1 MAGAL
6 SKQMAQA
13 NGKTHM
19 QVTMNGRNALI
30 TGGSLGI
37 GRAIAS
43 RFVESGGNVALVAR
57 RQDVLD
63 EAKAEVQKISNC
75 KVIAVSADV
84 GTAEGCQ
91 AAIDQV
97 TAELGQIDILVN
109 NAGTSRRGDF
119 ESITDEMWQNDIDLK
134 LFGAIRLARAAM
146 PGMKERKWGRIIN
159 VLNTGAKAPPA
170 SGAPTA
176 VTRAAGMALT
186 KVLAGEGAKHN
197 VLVNA
202 VLVGRIESDQWV
214 QRAKVANKDVSQIY
228 KEMSDVVP
236 MGRIGTAE
244 EFANIVTMLASDQG
258 SYVTGTAI
266 NIDGGMSPVV

>member
-1 MAGAL
+1 
-6 SKQMAQA
+6 
-13 NGKTHM
+13 M

-37 GRAIAS
+37 GRAIAK

-57 RQDVLD
+57 RQEMLD
-63 EAKAEVQKISNC
+63 QAKAEIQKISNG

-84 GTAEGCQ
+84 ATAEGCQ
-91 AAIDQV
+91 AAYDQV
-97 TAELGQIDILVN
+97 TSELGQVDILVN

-119 ESITDEMWQNDIDLK
+119 ETITDEMWQTDIDLK

-146 PGMKERKWGRIIN
+146 PGMKERKWGRIVN

-186 KVLAGEGAKHN
+186 KVLAGEGAAHN
-197 VLVNA
+197 VLCNA
-202 VLVGRIESDQWV
+202 VLVGRIESDQWE
-214 QRAKVANKDVSQIY
+214 QRAKNAGKDVSEIY
-228 KEMSDVVP
+228 KTMSDVVP

>member
-1 MAGAL
+1 
-6 SKQMAQA
+6 
-13 NGKTHM
+13 M

-43 RFVESGGNVALVAR
+43 RFVESGANVAIVAR
-57 RQDVLD
+57 RQEVLD
-63 EAKAEVQKISNC
+63 EAKAAIQKVSNG
-75 KVIAVSADV
+75 KVVTISADV
-84 GTAEGCQ
+84 GTVEGCQ
-91 AAIDQV
+91 AAYDQ
-97 TAELGQIDILVN
+97 ASSELGQVDILVN
-109 NAGTSRRGDF
+109 NAGTSRRGNF
-119 ESITDEMWQNDIDLK
+119 ETITDEMWQSDIDLK

-146 PGMKERKWGRIIN
+146 PGMRERKWGRIIN

-186 KVLAGEGAKHN
+186 KVLAGEGAPHN

-202 VLVGRIESDQWV
+202 VLVGRIESDQWE
-214 QRAKVANKDVSQIY
+214 QRAKQANKDVSQIY

-258 SYVTGTAI
+258 SYVTGTGI

>member
-1 MAGAL
+1 
-6 SKQMAQA
+6 
-13 NGKTHM
+13 M
-19 QVTMNGRNALI
+19 QLTMNGRNALI

-37 GRAIAS
+37 GRAIAT
-43 RFVESGGNVALVAR
+43 RFVESGGNVAIVAR
-57 RQDVLD
+57 RQEVLD
-63 EAKAEVQKISNC
+63 EAAAEIAKAGAG
-75 KVIAVSADV
+75 KVVTIAADV
-84 GTAEGCQ
+84 ATVEGCK
-91 AAIDQV
+91 AAVDKAV
-97 TAELGQIDILVN
+97 AALGQVDILVN
-109 NAGTSRRGDF
+109 NAGSSRRGDF
-119 ESITDEMWQNDIDLK
+119 ETITDEDWQTDLDLK
-134 LFGAIRLARAAM
+134 LFGAIRLARLTL

-214 QRAKVANKDVSQIY
+214 RRAEAAGKPLSEIY
-228 KEMSDVVP
+228 DEMGAVVP
-236 MGRIGTAE
+236 LGRVGTAE

-266 NIDGGMSPVV
+266 NIDGGLAPVV

>member
-1 MAGAL
+1 
-6 SKQMAQA
+6 
-13 NGKTHM
+13 M

-43 RFVESGGNVALVAR
+43 RFVESGANVAIVAR
-57 RQDVLD
+57 RREVLD
-63 EAKAEVQKISNC
+63 EAKVAIQKVSNG
-75 KVIAVSADV
+75 KVVTIAADV
-84 GTAEGCQ
+84 GTVEGCQ
-91 AAIDQV
+91 AAYDQ
-97 TAELGQIDILVN
+97 ASSELGQVDILVN
-109 NAGTSRRGDF
+109 NAGTSRRGNF
-119 ESITDEMWQNDIDLK
+119 ETITDEMWQSDIDLK

-146 PGMKERKWGRIIN
+146 PGMRERKWGRIIN

-186 KVLAGEGAKHN
+186 KVLAGEGAPHN

-202 VLVGRIESDQWV
+202 VLVGRIESDQWE
-214 QRAKVANKDVSQIY
+214 QRAKQANKDVSQIY

>member
-1 MAGAL
+1 
-6 SKQMAQA
+6 
-13 NGKTHM
+13 M

-43 RFVESGGNVALVAR
+43 RFVESGANVAIVAR
-57 RQDVLD
+57 RREVLD
-63 EAKAEVQKISNC
+63 EAKVAIQKVSNG
-75 KVIAVSADV
+75 KVVTISADV
-84 GTAEGCQ
+84 GTVEGCQ
-91 AAIDQV
+91 AAYDQ
-97 TAELGQIDILVN
+97 ASSELGRVDILVN
-109 NAGTSRRGDF
+109 NAGTSRRGNF
-119 ESITDEMWQNDIDLK
+119 ETITDEMWQSDIDLK

-146 PGMKERKWGRIIN
+146 PGMRERKWGRIIN

-186 KVLAGEGAKHN
+186 KVLAGEGAPHN

-202 VLVGRIESDQWV
+202 VLVGRIESDQWE
-214 QRAKVANKDVSQIY
+214 QRAKQANKDVSQIY

-244 EFANIVTMLASDQG
+244 EFANIVTMIASDQG